1 MGVMDTLTRSTA
13 DTVAKA
19 DAKKWAM
26 DRSEALRVVFH
37 ALDGDDSG
45 SIEIE
50 EVLHLATG
58 MCQTMSEDDARA
70 WFQEMDRDGDATVN
84 EAEYLEAMLKLTDD
98 LSPQQFEHRVKD
110 LLARTNKE
118 VTDPRWYYHCENN
131 REYLE
136 AEVVPLLESG
146 LNEMMRAI
154 EAERLR
160 VASGKDWDEDGHVPP
175 DCGPCAPSS
184 FSASTC
190 AKTRGRWFE
199 SARRRRGSPRRRPP
213 RPST

>member
-1 MGVMDTLTRSTA
+1 
-13 DTVAKA
+13 
-19 DAKKWAM
+19 
-26 DRSEALRVVFH
+26 
-37 ALDGDDSG
+37 
-45 SIEIE
+45 
-50 EVLHLATG
+50 
-58 MCQTMSEDDARA
+58 MSEDDARA
-70 WFQEMDRDGDATVN
+70 WFQEMDKDGDATVD

-98 LSPQQFEHRVKD
+98 LSPQQFEHRIKD

-136 AEVVPLLESG
+136 AEVVPLVESG

-175 DCGPCAPSS
+175 DWRPIAPFS
-184 FSASTC
+184 FSASTS